1 MDRDAL
7 FSEIGRCLMNYE
19 TGDFLLL
26 SDLSDL
32 IVALKDHFLESETGS
47 YLVDWI
53 QRCIHSEMKQ
63 ASDTHIVE
71 CISKRIDLLQ
81 MLSAASTPDEIQQIE
96 KRIYAS
102 SCPRG
107 KTIGET
113 IVEDE
118 IPRDDESLAIFLAEA
133 DDRLNE
139 AQRIILLLE
148 EDGNTDEHLQTLF
161 RVFHT
166 IKGECGFLKIAT
178 LGEITHNIESLL
190 DSLRKGDTEFHPLHV
205 DILLEGIDLSATILD
220 QLKKGKTV
228 LFNEISI
235 DSYYEKLKK
244 ATANEKKSLG
254 EVLVDEGVLKESD
267 VTRILQL
274 QKESAYSKRFGEIAV
289 TNNYLT
295 KEELQKTLGKQKEP
309 EKTARTKGSE
319 RSDPVIKVKSSKVTF
334 LVDMIGELL
343 IAMGQVTDNTPAV
356 LQMRKIT
363 RSIQFAAMELK
374 TDTVQSLFG
383 TIKRAVRDLAKQTGK
398 NVQLVTRGDS
408 LEIDRDLIEKLE
420 EPLMH
425 LVRNSMDHGLEEEKT
440 RTESLKPGQG
450 TITLTAERRGNSI
463 IIALRDDGRGLD
475 RNQILSKAI
484 EKGLVREDTAEGLTD
499 AQIYTLIFKPGFSTQ
514 ENVSLISG
522 RGVGMDIVRSV
533 VQDNRGRIE
542 TETMPGQYTE
552 FRLIFPLSTAIID
565 GMITRTGEN
574 LIVIPVS
581 SIIET
586 LKIEQGMLNSVSGKV
601 EVINLRGQVMPVV
614 YMHDALGLPQK
625 EDRDW
630 YMGIVVERTDQSR
643 FLILLDEVIAKR
655 EVVIKSL
662 GTKFSTMRGVTSGTV
677 LSGGKI
683 GLVID
688 IDQLIDL
695 SLIEGST

>member
-32 IVALKDHFLESETGS
+32 IVALKDHFLESETGT

-81 MLSAASTPDEIQQIE
+81 MLSAATTPDEIQQIE

-309 EKTARTKGSE
+309 EKAARTKGSE

-440 RTESLKPGQG
+440 RTESHKPVQG

-499 AQIYTLIFKPGFSTQ
+499 AQIYNLIFKPGFSTQ

-625 EDRDW
+625 EERDW

-662 GTKFSTMRGVTSGTV
+662 GAKFSTMRGVTSGTV

>member
-1 MDRDAL
+1 MDRESL

-26 SDLSDL
+26 SDLSDAL
-32 IVALKDHFLESETGS
+32 VALKDHFLESETGL

-53 QRCIHSEMKQ
+53 QRCIHTEMKQ
-63 ASDTHIVE
+63 SGDSHIVE
-71 CISKRIDLLQ
+71 CISKRVDLLQ
-81 MLSAASTPDEIQQIE
+81 MLAAASTPDETQKIE
-96 KRIYAS
+96 ERIRSS
-102 SCPRG
+102 SCLKG
-107 KTIGET
+107 KTVQEA
-113 IVEDE
+113 IVEEDV
-118 IPRDDESLAIFLAEA
+118 PRDDESLSIFLTEA
-133 DDRLNE
+133 SDRLNE
-139 AQRIILLLE
+139 AQRVILQLE
-148 EDGNTDEHLQTLF
+148 EDGKTEEHLQTLF
-161 RVFHT
+161 RIFHT

-205 DILLEGIDLSATILD
+205 DILLEGLDLSSAVLE
-220 QLKKGKTV
+220 QLKKGKTI

-235 DSYYEKLKK
+235 DSYYVKLQN
-244 ATANEKKSLG
+244 AIANDKKSLG
-254 EVLVDEGVLKESD
+254 EVLVDEGVLNESD
-267 VTRILQL
+267 VNRILQL

-289 TNNYLT
+289 KNNYLT
-295 KEELQKTLGKQKEP
+295 KEELQETLSKQKTQES
-309 EKTARTKGSE
+309 TARSRSGE

-343 IAMGQVTDNTPAV
+343 IAIGQVTENTPAV

-383 TIKRAVRDLAKQTGK
+383 TIRRAVRDLAKQTGK
-398 NVQLVTRGDS
+398 SIQLVIRGES

-425 LVRNSMDHGLEEEKT
+425 LVRNSIDHGLEQSDA
-440 RTESLKPGQG
+440 RISSGKPAQR
-450 TITLTAERRGNSI
+450 TITLAAERHGNSI
-463 IIALRDDGRGLD
+463 IISLRDDGRGLD
-475 RNQILSKAI
+475 RDKILSKAI
-484 EKGLVREDTAEGLTD
+484 ENGLVQNENAAGLTD
-499 AQIYTLIFKPGFSTQ
+499 TQIYNLIFKPGFSTQ

-533 VQDNRGRIE
+533 VLDNRGRIE
-542 TETMPGQYTE
+542 TETVPGHYTE
-552 FRLIFPLSTAIID
+552 FRLVFPLSTAIID

-586 LKIEQGMLNSVSGKV
+586 LKIERGMLNSVSGKA
-601 EVINLRGQVMPVV
+601 EVINLRGQVIPVV
-614 YMHDALGLPQK
+614 KMHEALGLPNSN
-625 EDRDW
+625 ERDW
-630 YMGIVVERTDQSR
+630 CMGIVVERTDQSR
-643 FLILLDEVIAKR
+643 YLLLLDEVIAKR

-662 GTKFSTMRGVTSGTV
+662 GAKFSTMQGVTSGTV

-683 GLVID
+683 GLVVD
-688 IDQLIDL
+688 VDQLIDL
-695 SLIEGST
+695 SLLEGTI